1 MGHERRD
8 IVGRG
13 GSLGV
18 EPKVRVDAPSE
29 HVLNERTRS
38 HEVVGRDQDR
48 RVVLFWRMKGCGG
61 RRRKRRLD
69 GGLRRF
75 LPL

>member
-1 MGHERRD
+1 MGHKRRD
-8 IVGRG
+8 IVGRR

-18 EPKVRVDAPSE
+18 KPEVRVYSSSE
-29 HVLNERTRS
+29 HVLDERTRS

-48 RVVLFWRMKGCGG
+48 GVVLFWRMRGCGG
-61 RRRKRRLD
+61 RRRNRRLD